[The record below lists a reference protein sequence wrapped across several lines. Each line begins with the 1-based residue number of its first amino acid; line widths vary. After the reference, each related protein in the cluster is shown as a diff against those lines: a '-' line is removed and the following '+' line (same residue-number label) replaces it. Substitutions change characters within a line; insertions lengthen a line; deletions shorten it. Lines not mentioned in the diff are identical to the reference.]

1 MNLHCEWLLL
11 PVLSQELEENL
22 LLGEDK
28 RCLHCFTLSPA
39 TMLLK
44 RIQLSDPRWTLSAF
58 FMDSYTSNIMSIQE
72 LSPPV
77 RNAHMKRASESL
89 AKVLLSPWTFW
100 TRFIPSMMQLTVAA
114 SLLLMIHFFQLSGQF
129 GLDCLFQRAITFA
142 RLPWQWSKWMGQ
154 HWFHVPLPAC
164 CNEYHMA
171 KQVSLLV
178 LNFWEGLQFIKI
190 CCNFNYYLCEYL
202 TEKRMLTDNN
212 LVRIDLKH
220 YHLFQQKN
228 R

>member
-1 MNLHCEWLLL
+1 MKLHCEWLLL

-22 LLGEDK
+22 ILGEDK

-58 FMDSYTSNIMSIQE
+58 FMDSSRYTSNIMSIQE

-100 TRFIPSMMQLTVAA
+100 TRFIPSMMQVDGCGIASANDTFFPAVRPIWTWLSFSACHHICQAA
-114 SLLLMIHFFQLSGQF
+114 MAMVQVDGSALISCPTSCLLQWVPYGQTSLLIS
-129 GLDCLFQRAITFA
+129 T
-142 RLPWQWSKWMGQ
+142 
-154 HWFHVPLPAC
+154 
-164 CNEYHMA
+164 
-171 KQVSLLV
+171 
-178 LNFWEGLQFIKI
+178 
-190 CCNFNYYLCEYL
+190 
-202 TEKRMLTDNN
+202 
-212 LVRIDLKH
+212 
-220 YHLFQQKN
+220 
-228 R
+228 